1 MTLYRVFSSH
11 VNESCRFRGGT
22 SPKRSTDLRALMAG
36 FVLDAQGFG
45 IANITM
51 AATLSVRRP
60 AVADAVILL
69 HSEDAALLQAVLNG
83 EVTLAR
89 AADKVRARVQLIDA
103 FKNASDDDC
112 AAFGQAVGPGELF
125 DRIIVSAL

>member
-1 MTLYRVFSSH
+1 MRSR
-11 VNESCRFRGGT
+11 RFRGGT

-45 IANITM
+45 IANVTM
-51 AATLSVRRP
+51 AATAFAVPRP

-125 DRIIVSAL
+125 DRIIVPAL